1 MKTKIRIVLA
11 DDHPIVRSGLRNLIQ
26 SQSDLEVVGEASS
39 GLEALKLIRES
50 QPELAIIDLTMP
62 GLNGIQLGRRL
73 AEEMP
78 PVRVLMLTLH
88 EDRAFLKQALDAGI
102 RGYILKRS
110 AAESLLQAIRAVMNG
125 GLYIDPGIANSLFD
139 GAVKSGARQ
148 KGASILP
155 ELTQRESEVLKLV
168 ASGFTNKEIAYRLDL
183 GIKSIETYR
192 MRGLEKLGMKS
203 RVELVRYAST
213 AGWLAIG

>member
-26 SQSDLEVVGEASS
+26 SQPDLEVVGEASS
-39 GLEALKLIRES
+39 GLEALKLIREFH
-50 QPELAIIDLTMP
+50 PELAVIDLTMP

-78 PVRVLMLTLH
+78 SVRVLMLTLH
-88 EDRAFLKQALDAGI
+88 EDRAFVKQALDAGI

-125 GLYIDPGIANSLFD
+125 GLYIDPGIAISLFD
-139 GAVKSGARQ
+139 GALKSGARQ

-213 AGWLAIG
+213 AGWLAVG